1 MSNKMI
7 EDFAQRYG
15 CRINYQ
21 QGRNS
26 FHTISGSRE
35 YYNKENS
42 IVEIEL
48 PRVAFNH
55 MVEMDCHAE
64 EEYQK
69 RREEARIRRQYPAVA
84 DAYHKYKML
93 LELCK

>member
-1 MSNKMI
+1 
-7 EDFAQRYG
+7 
-15 CRINYQ
+15 
-21 QGRNS
+21 
-26 FHTISGSRE
+26 
-35 YYNKENS
+35 
-42 IVEIEL
+42 
-48 PRVAFNH
+48 
-55 MVEMDCHAE
+55 MVEMDYHAE

>member
-48 PRVAFNH
+48 SMLAFKY
-55 MVEMDCHAE
+55 MVETDIRAE
-64 EEYQK
+64 EDYQK
-69 RREEARIRRQYPAVA
+69 IKEEARIRRQYPAVA

>member
-1 MSNKMI
+1 MI

-15 CRINYQ
+15 CRINYTH
-21 QGRNS
+21 GRNS
-26 FHTISGSRE
+26 FHTITGSSE
-35 YYNKENS
+35 YYNNEKS

-48 PRVAFNH
+48 SRVAFKH
-55 MVEMDCHAE
+55 MVEMEYHAE

-69 RREEARIRRQYPAVA
+69 RREEARIRRHYPAVA
-84 DAYHKYKML
+84 DAYDKYKML